1 MDENKTF
8 DMLEKIYI
16 EVQSHGKRLDN
27 VDKRLDSIGND
38 IKKSFIRLESLE
50 NKIQTLSEIQKL
62 YIEQNDK
69 QHIKII
75 IPIKE
80 STDVIELAV
89 KSISK
94 DILDLSDKFD
104 KVEKITIQNTYDVT
118 NLKSVK

>member
-16 EVQSHGKRLDN
+16 EVQSQGTRLDN
-27 VDKRLDSIGND
+27 IDKKLDSIEND
-38 IKKSFIRLESLE
+38 IKKSFIKLESVE

-69 QHIKII
+69 QHIEII